1 MGCFGATV
9 SGNFGIDGGLGIDGG
24 VGGFA
29 VSLE

>member
-9 SGNFGIDGGLGIDGG
+9 SGNFGIDGSLGIDGG